1 MKPRSSRRRNW
12 TAANITIA
20 AILALT
26 GCAGPQ
32 ITSPVGEW
40 VAIEDDHGTLSIRS
54 DGTFTITD
62 ASYNPLEDRDA
73 DNDFTATGA
82 WRIVRDDAEVLFDFE
97 EASEGNWDV
106 EPSGIA
112 VPFRSGTIRFHD
124 PDDVLDIEFRL
135 VDETPE

>member
-1 MKPRSSRRRNW
+1 MKPRSSHRRNRI
-12 TAANITIA
+12 AASITIA
-20 AILALT
+20 AVLALT
-26 GCAGPQ
+26 GCAGLQ

-40 VAIEDDHGTLSIRS
+40 VAVDDDHGTLSIRP

-73 DNDFTATGA
+73 DNNFNATGT
-82 WRIVRDDAEVLFDFE
+82 WRIFPDDTELSLVFT
-97 EASEGNWDV
+97 EASQGDSEVSRAGFD
-106 EPSGIA
+106 

-124 PDDVLDIEFRL
+124 PDAVLDIEFQL

>member
-12 TAANITIA
+12 TVASITIA

-26 GCAGPQ
+26 GCEGPQ

-40 VAIEDDHGTLSIRS
+40 AAADDDHGTLSIRS

-62 ASYNPLEDRDA
+62 ASYNPLEARDA
-73 DNDFTATGA
+73 DNDFNATGT
-82 WRIVRDDAEVLFDFE
+82 WRIFPDDTELSLAFT
-97 EASEGNWDV
+97 EASQGDWDV
-106 EPSGIA
+106 SPAGFD

-135 VDETPE
+135 VDETSE